1 MPIMGHSH
9 IGICAYLGGD
19 IGYKRIKALPEN
31 PIKALNARKSVFN
44 RRLRFL
50 IIRFLLW
57 IFQLK
62 R

>member
-31 PIKALNARKSVFN
+31 PIKALNARKSI
-44 RRLRFL
+44 LTEGL
-50 IIRFLLW
+50 A
-57 IFQLK
+57 
-62 R
+62 